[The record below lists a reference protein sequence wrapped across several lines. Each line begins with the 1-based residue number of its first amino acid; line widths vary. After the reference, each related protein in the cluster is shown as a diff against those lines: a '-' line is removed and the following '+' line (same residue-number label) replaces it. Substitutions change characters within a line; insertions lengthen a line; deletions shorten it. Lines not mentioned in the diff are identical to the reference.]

1 MKKSNKRK
9 SELLFWVISI
19 LLFIVANICTIILNL
34 MLNNIENVHIP
45 LVIIFITF
53 IVVITLHYIKD
64 NDSEDN

>member
-53 IVVITLHYIKD
+53 IVVIQVTNMNIYL
-64 NDSEDN
+64 